1 MDDLKYTTASNII
14 NLRQK
19 AGMTQSELAAL
30 INYSDKSVSKWER
43 AEAVPDAYVLKK
55 MSEIFGVTVDYLL
68 SPHDGWNQDP
78 RQKKPAY
85 SNQVIILLSVTGV
98 WMLALILFIS
108 LWLLGNL
115 VWIIFIYA
123 ILFSMLVLLVLNS
136 VLEQGKHN
144 YFIISALLLSV
155 VASLYFSFLYFGKQ
169 NYWQLFLL
177 LAPAWIVVYLASRL
191 RKRPDK
197 EKNAK
202 SKRPA
207 EKHPQAVLVRAGQ
220 LTRLYSP

>member
-19 AGMTQSELAAL
+19 AGMTQSELAGL

-68 SPHDGWNQDP
+68 NPHDGWDQDP
-78 RQKKPAY
+78 RKKKPAY
-85 SNQVIILLSVTGV
+85 SNQIIMLLSVTGV

-108 LWLLGNL
+108 LWMLGNL

-136 VLEQGKHN
+136 VLEQGRHN
-144 YFIISALLLSV
+144 YLIIGALILSL

-169 NYWQLFLL
+169 NYWQLYLL
-177 LAPAWIVVYLASRL
+177 LAPAWLVVFLTSRL
-191 RKRPDK
+191 RKRPEK
-197 EKNAK
+197 EQK
-202 SKRPA
+202 S
-207 EKHPQAVLVRAGQ
+207 
-220 LTRLYSP
+220 

>member
-68 SPHDGWNQDP
+68 SPHDGWDQDP

-85 SNQVIILLSVTGV
+85 RNQVIILRSVTGV

-136 VLEQGKHN
+136 VLEQGRHN

-169 NYWQLFLL
+169 NYWQLYLL
-177 LAPAWIVVYLASRL
+177 LAPAWLVVFLTSRL
-191 RKRPDK
+191 RKRPEK
-197 EKNAK
+197 EQK
-202 SKRPA
+202 S
-207 EKHPQAVLVRAGQ
+207 
-220 LTRLYSP
+220 

>member
-19 AGMTQSELAAL
+19 AGMTQSELAGL

-68 SPHDGWNQDP
+68 SPHDGWDQDP

-85 SNQVIILLSVTGV
+85 SNQVIILLSVMGV

-136 VLEQGKHN
+136 VLEQGRHN
-144 YFIISALLLSV
+144 YLIIGALVLSI

-169 NYWQLFLL
+169 NYWQLYLL
-177 LAPAWIVVYLASRL
+177 LAPAWVTVYLASRL
-191 RKRPDK
+191 RKRPEK
-197 EKNAK
+197 E
-202 SKRPA
+202 
-207 EKHPQAVLVRAGQ
+207 EKP
-220 LTRLYSP
+220 

>member
-43 AEAVPDAYVLKK
+43 AEEVPDSYVLKK

-68 SPHDGWNQDP
+68 SPHDGWDQDP

-136 VLEQGKHN
+136 VLEQGRHN

-169 NYWQLFLL
+169 NYWQLYLL
-177 LAPAWIVVYLASRL
+177 LAPAWLVVFLTSRL

-197 EKNAK
+197 EKNA
-202 SKRPA
+202 
-207 EKHPQAVLVRAGQ
+207 
-220 LTRLYSP
+220 

>member
-19 AGMTQSELAAL
+19 AGMTQSELAGL

-68 SPHDGWNQDP
+68 SPHDGWDQDP

-85 SNQVIILLSVTGV
+85 SNQVIILLSVMGV

-144 YFIISALLLSV
+144 YLIIGALILSI

-169 NYWQLFLL
+169 NYWQLYLL
-177 LAPAWIVVYLASRL
+177 LAPAWVTVYLASRL
-191 RKRPDK
+191 RKRPEK
-197 EKNAK
+197 E
-202 SKRPA
+202 
-207 EKHPQAVLVRAGQ
+207 EKP
-220 LTRLYSP
+220 

>member
-68 SPHDGWNQDP
+68 SPHDGWDQDP

-85 SNQVIILLSVTGV
+85 SNQVIMLLSVTGV

-136 VLEQGKHN
+136 VLEQGRHN

-169 NYWQLFLL
+169 NYWQLYLL
-177 LAPAWIVVYLASRL
+177 LAPAWLVVFLTSRL
-191 RKRPDK
+191 RKRPEK
-197 EKNAK
+197 EQK
-202 SKRPA
+202 S
-207 EKHPQAVLVRAGQ
+207 
-220 LTRLYSP
+220 

>member
-19 AGMTQSELAAL
+19 AGMTQSELAGL

-68 SPHDGWNQDP
+68 NPHDGWDQDP
-78 RQKKPAY
+78 RKKKPAY
-85 SNQVIILLSVTGV
+85 SNQIIMLLSVTGV
-98 WMLALILFIS
+98 WMLALILFIT

-136 VLEQGKHN
+136 VLEQGRHN
-144 YFIISALLLSV
+144 YLIIGALILSI

-169 NYWQLFLL
+169 NYWQLYLL
-177 LAPAWIVVYLASRL
+177 LAPAWLVVFLTSRL
-191 RKRPDK
+191 RKRPEK
-197 EKNAK
+197 EQK
-202 SKRPA
+202 S
-207 EKHPQAVLVRAGQ
+207 
-220 LTRLYSP
+220 

>member
-68 SPHDGWNQDP
+68 SPHDGWDQDP

-136 VLEQGKHN
+136 VLEQGRHN

-177 LAPAWIVVYLASRL
+177 LAPAWIVV
-191 RKRPDK
+191 
-197 EKNAK
+197 
-202 SKRPA
+202 
-207 EKHPQAVLVRAGQ
+207 
-220 LTRLYSP
+220 

>member
-19 AGMTQSELAAL
+19 AGMTQSELAGL

-68 SPHDGWNQDP
+68 NPHDGWEQDP
-78 RQKKPAY
+78 RKKKPAY
-85 SNQVIILLSVTGV
+85 SNQIIMLLSVTGV

-108 LWLLGNL
+108 LWMLGNL

-136 VLEQGKHN
+136 VLEQGRHN
-144 YFIISALLLSV
+144 YLIIGALILSI

-169 NYWQLFLL
+169 NYWQLYLL
-177 LAPAWIVVYLASRL
+177 LAPAWLVVFLTSRL
-191 RKRPDK
+191 RKRPEK
-197 EKNAK
+197 EQK
-202 SKRPA
+202 S
-207 EKHPQAVLVRAGQ
+207 
-220 LTRLYSP
+220 

>member
-68 SPHDGWNQDP
+68 SPHDGWDQDP

-136 VLEQGKHN
+136 VLEQGRHN

-197 EKNAK
+197 EKN
-202 SKRPA
+202 
-207 EKHPQAVLVRAGQ
+207 E
-220 LTRLYSP
+220 

>member
-68 SPHDGWNQDP
+68 SPHDGWDQDP

-108 LWLLGNL
+108 LGLLGNL

-136 VLEQGKHN
+136 VLEQGRHN

-197 EKNAK
+197 EKNA
-202 SKRPA
+202 
-207 EKHPQAVLVRAGQ
+207 
-220 LTRLYSP
+220 

>member
-19 AGMTQSELAAL
+19 AGMTQSELAGL

-68 SPHDGWNQDP
+68 NPHDGWDQDP

-98 WMLALILFIS
+98 WMLALILFIT

-136 VLEQGKHN
+136 VLEQGRHN
-144 YFIISALLLSV
+144 YLIIGALILSI

-169 NYWQLFLL
+169 NYWQLYLL
-177 LAPAWIVVYLASRL
+177 LAPAWLVVFLTSRL
-191 RKRPDK
+191 RKRPEK
-197 EKNAK
+197 EQK
-202 SKRPA
+202 S
-207 EKHPQAVLVRAGQ
+207 
-220 LTRLYSP
+220 

>member
-19 AGMTQSELAAL
+19 AGMTQSELAGL

-68 SPHDGWNQDP
+68 SPHDGWDQDP
-78 RQKKPAY
+78 RQKKPLY

-108 LWLLGNL
+108 LWMLGNL

-136 VLEQGKHN
+136 VLEQGRHN
-144 YFIISALLLSV
+144 YLIIGALILSI

-169 NYWQLFLL
+169 NYWQLYLL
-177 LAPAWIVVYLASRL
+177 LAPAWLVVFLTSRL
-191 RKRPDK
+191 RKRP
-197 EKNAK
+197 EIEQK
-202 SKRPA
+202 S
-207 EKHPQAVLVRAGQ
+207 
-220 LTRLYSP
+220 

>member
-68 SPHDGWNQDP
+68 SPHDGWDQDP

-136 VLEQGKHN
+136 VLEQGRHN

-177 LAPAWIVVYLASRL
+177 LAPAWIVVYLAACASALTKKRTHKANAL
-191 RKRPDK
+191 RR
-197 EKNAK
+197 NI
-202 SKRPA
+202 R
-207 EKHPQAVLVRAGQ
+207 RAF
-220 LTRLYSP
+220 

>member
-19 AGMTQSELAAL
+19 AGMTQSELAGL

-68 SPHDGWNQDP
+68 SPHDGWDQDP
-78 RQKKPAY
+78 RKKKPAY
-85 SNQVIILLSVTGV
+85 SNQIIMLLSVTGV

-108 LWLLGNL
+108 LWMLGNL

-136 VLEQGKHN
+136 VLEQGRHN
-144 YFIISALLLSV
+144 YLIIGALILSI

-169 NYWQLFLL
+169 NYWQLYLL
-177 LAPAWIVVYLASRL
+177 LAPAWLVVFLTSRL
-191 RKRPDK
+191 RKRPEK
-197 EKNAK
+197 EQK
-202 SKRPA
+202 S
-207 EKHPQAVLVRAGQ
+207 
-220 LTRLYSP
+220 

>member
-68 SPHDGWNQDP
+68 SPHDGWDQDP

-136 VLEQGKHN
+136 VLEQGRHN

-177 LAPAWIVVYLASRL
+177 LAPAWIVVYLVSRL

-197 EKNAK
+197 EKNA
-202 SKRPA
+202 
-207 EKHPQAVLVRAGQ
+207 
-220 LTRLYSP
+220 

>member
-19 AGMTQSELAAL
+19 AGMTQSELAGL

-68 SPHDGWNQDP
+68 SPHDGWDQDP
-78 RQKKPAY
+78 RQKKPLY
-85 SNQVIILLSVTGV
+85 SNQVIMLLSVTGV

-108 LWLLGNL
+108 LWMLGNL

-136 VLEQGKHN
+136 VLEQGRHN
-144 YFIISALLLSV
+144 YLIIGALVLSI

-169 NYWQLFLL
+169 NYWQLYLL
-177 LAPAWIVVYLASRL
+177 LAPAWLVVFLTSRL
-191 RKRPDK
+191 RKRPEK
-197 EKNAK
+197 EQK
-202 SKRPA
+202 S
-207 EKHPQAVLVRAGQ
+207 
-220 LTRLYSP
+220 

>member
-19 AGMTQSELAAL
+19 AGMTQSELAGL

-68 SPHDGWNQDP
+68 SPHDGWDQDP
-78 RQKKPAY
+78 RQKKPLY
-85 SNQVIILLSVTGV
+85 SNQVIMLLSVTGV
-98 WMLALILFIS
+98 WMLALILFIT

-136 VLEQGKHN
+136 VLEQGRHN
-144 YFIISALLLSV
+144 YLIIGALVLSI

-197 EKNAK
+197 EKNA
-202 SKRPA
+202 
-207 EKHPQAVLVRAGQ
+207 
-220 LTRLYSP
+220 

>member
-68 SPHDGWNQDP
+68 SPHDGWDQDP

-136 VLEQGKHN
+136 VLEQCRHN

-197 EKNAK
+197 EKNA
-202 SKRPA
+202 
-207 EKHPQAVLVRAGQ
+207 
-220 LTRLYSP
+220 